1 MCIVR
6 YIRKISDDPS
16 CSLLLRES
24 AGLYAADYFLWAL
37 QRFHEREEDRFL
49 EYLWPSFRLVRDLDD
64 TRHYK
69 YGEYYTQ
76 KKPLT
81 LAAKKNLPGI

>member
-1 MCIVR
+1 MIQTVAC
-6 YIRKISDDPS
+6 YS
-16 CSLLLRES
+16 RES
-24 AGLYAADYFLWAL
+24 AGLQAADYFLWAL
-37 QRFHEREEDRFL
+37 QRFYEREEDRFL
-49 EYLWPSFRLVRDLDD
+49 EYLWPSFRLVRDFDD

-81 LAAKKNLPGI
+81 SAAKKNLPGI